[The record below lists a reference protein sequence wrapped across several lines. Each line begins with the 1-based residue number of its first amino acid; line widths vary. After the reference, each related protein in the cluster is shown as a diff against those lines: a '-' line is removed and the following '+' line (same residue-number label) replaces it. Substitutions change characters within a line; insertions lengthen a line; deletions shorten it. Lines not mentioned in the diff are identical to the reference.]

1 MTDDAVMTAAQN
13 MHAELGAALE
23 LFVDGHYDEA
33 LRKAAQRFINRVQ
46 ELANREDLNGVALMH
61 QTFSENTPLLAF
73 NDRSTLV
80 ERDEHNGFRFLAVG
94 LTQAIRNVFTH
105 SDQYGLDRVS
115 AFEWLMFVSA
125 MHRRLDNS
133 VQVVEAAG

>member
-13 MHAELGAALE
+13 MHGELAAPLE

-46 ELANREDLNGVALMH
+46 ELTNREDLNGVALMN
-61 QTFSENTPLLAF
+61 QTFSEDTPLLAF
-73 NDRSTLV
+73 NERSTLV

-94 LTQAIRNVFTH
+94 LTQAVRNVLSH
-105 SDQYGLDRVS
+105 ADQYGLDRVS
-115 AFEWLMFVSA
+115 ALEWLMFVSA
-125 MHRRLDNS
+125 MHRRLDDS
-133 VQVVEAAG
+133 FQVVDTAG